1 VDAHEKSFR
10 KKWAALATV
19 STAAL
24 AIDLKSEFFVKT
36 AQIGELAR
44 LDGTGVNDP
53 EAARVPSAGGNA
65 VLTVLQLRRQRV
77 SATSLKAMTSGFS
90 SLPFMPWMVW

>member
-10 KKWAALATV
+10 KKWAAWATV

-36 AQIGELAR
+36 AQIGGLPDCC
-44 LDGTGVNDP
+44 LDRTGAKDP
-53 EAARVPSAGGNA
+53 EEGARVPSAGGNA
-65 VLTVLQLRRQRV
+65 VLTVL
-77 SATSLKAMTSGFS
+77 
-90 SLPFMPWMVW
+90 